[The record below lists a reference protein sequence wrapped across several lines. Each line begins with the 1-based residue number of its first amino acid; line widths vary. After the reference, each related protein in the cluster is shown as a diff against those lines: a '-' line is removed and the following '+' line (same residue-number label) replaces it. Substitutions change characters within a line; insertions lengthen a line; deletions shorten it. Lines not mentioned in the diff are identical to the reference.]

1 MNYNEKQKGCEKM
14 IYYFV
19 KVFVYI
25 ISICL
30 SMYGLSCLD
39 FQKWLKKSKVREFY
53 ILYIILSVALGY
65 LFASFILDFVLLSM
79 SGY

>member
-1 MNYNEKQKGCEKM
+1 M
-14 IYYFV
+14 IYHFI

-30 SMYGLSCLD
+30 SMYGLSCIY
-39 FQKWLKKSKVREFY
+39 FEQWIKKGKVKEFY
-53 ILYIILSVALGY
+53 VLFIVLSIVLGY
-65 LFASFILDFVLLSM
+65 LFASFILDFALLSL

>member
-1 MNYNEKQKGCEKM
+1 M
-14 IYYFV
+14 IYHFI

-30 SMYGLSCLD
+30 SMYGLSCLH
-39 FQKWLKKSKVREFY
+39 FEQWIKKGKVREFY
-53 ILYIILSVALGY
+53 VLYIVLSVALGY
-65 LFASFILDFVLLSM
+65 LFASFILDFALVSL